1 MVKNLN
7 INSLNC
13 VKLNKAQ
20 VHKIVSNIKKELNF
34 NIASL
39 LINFVNSDY
48 IIGINKEFLG
58 HNYSTDII
66 TFNYSDINDTLSG
79 EIFISITDAAD
90 NANKYNVSKDN
101 EILRLI
107 IHGILHLLGFDD
119 IKKDDKRR
127 MKIQENELVN
137 KLNDLGKNIIIK
149 YDC

>member
-66 TFNYSDINDTLSG
+66 TFNYSGKNDTLSG

-90 NANKYNVSKDN
+90 NANKYNVSQDN

-119 IKKDDKRR
+119 LKKDDKRL
-127 MKIQENELVN
+127 MKAQENELVN
-137 KLNDLGKNIIIK
+137 KLNDLGKNIVLK